1 MEINAKEKSSA
12 EKVGREHVLGS
23 SLCMHPVIEVSQPCF
38 IQKRNLKREPPYN
51 LESSEGRM

>member
-12 EKVGREHVLGS
+12 EKVGRERVLGFL
-23 SLCMHPVIEVSQPCF
+23 LCIHLVIEVSQPCF
-38 IQKRNLKREPPYN
+38 IQKRNLKKEPPYD